1 MAGKMKEK
9 KRKKLTL
16 LGWCVGITI
25 LIISIISFIF
35 VWSPLT
41 SLFTKRGIVPFL
53 SGIISF
59 CVIYFIFT
67 VITITVIKFGEK
79 KLFCEIDK

>member
-16 LGWCVGITI
+16 LGWVVGITI

-41 SLFTKRGIVPFL
+41 SLFTKRGIVSFL

-67 VITITVIKFGEK
+67 VITIIVIKFGEK
-79 KLFCEIDK
+79 QLFCEMDK